1 MIGIKMIH
9 LFSELNVSARN
20 ELRARIANKTD
31 KRFKILNH
39 LLNLKVNN
47 NEDLIDELRNLIHQE
62 WPNSPDNDQKIR
74 RISLFICEQIEL
86 VLIDDL
92 INQNLLLKNS
102 LIVKAVEKKGNLTL
116 IKHYYDKLNKK
127 AFSNNQLGFKIQ
139 SLNGKLR
146 MNYASQNEL
155 ELAEALKRNEELLEL
170 INDDY
175 NVRLVDY
182 YYQCS
187 NIYLE
192 QNHLLSDK
200 KERIITEI
208 SNLIERLDNPILKA
222 SLFLSLSKL
231 NYDNQSLNLYLENAR
246 KELNNVNEINADYE
260 GLQRKIRFLEM
271 RLYFF
276 SGKDLDFLQN
286 LSENIISE
294 FNDYS
299 IINNN
304 VLFYR
309 ILFAILKNDF
319 DKATS
324 LLDDNTVF
332 FQGESKIHKMFLTA
346 LLFEKQKENKKAI
359 KILNQLMYTENYLVA
374 IFSRFLFIKIL
385 FSKEKSSLLSSTI
398 DSTHRLILKNKSN
411 PLGRDSH
418 QYVLE
423 IYKSKANKTK
433 KKIASNNS
441 ELTVLHKYLLADIE

>member
-1 MIGIKMIH
+1 
-9 LFSELNVSARN
+9 
-20 ELRARIANKTD
+20 
-31 KRFKILNH
+31 
-39 LLNLKVNN
+39 
-47 NEDLIDELRNLIHQE
+47 
-62 WPNSPDNDQKIR
+62 
-74 RISLFICEQIEL
+74 
-86 VLIDDL
+86 
-92 INQNLLLKNS
+92 
-102 LIVKAVEKKGNLTL
+102 
-116 IKHYYDKLNKK
+116 
-127 AFSNNQLGFKIQ
+127 
-139 SLNGKLR
+139 
-146 MNYASQNEL
+146 
-155 ELAEALKRNEELLEL
+155 
-170 INDDY
+170 
-175 NVRLVDY
+175 
-182 YYQCS
+182 
-187 NIYLE
+187 
-192 QNHLLSDK
+192 
-200 KERIITEI
+200 
-208 SNLIERLDNPILKA
+208 
-222 SLFLSLSKL
+222 
-231 NYDNQSLNLYLENAR
+231 
-246 KELNNVNEINADYE
+246 
-260 GLQRKIRFLEM
+260 M
-271 RLYFF
+271 RLHFF

-309 ILFAILKNDF
+309 ILFSILNNDF

-423 IYKSKANKTK
+423 VYKSKANKTK